1 VGNPH
6 AGFDEAGAGNG
17 LLGTAP
23 AFDPTLGGEGT
34 EKSHIF
40 HQPVP
45 LARHY
50 LSISYFPLLISI
62 FFKICLNPSGEIQ

>member
-1 VGNPH
+1 MGNPH

-34 EKSHIF
+34 EKSLTY
-40 HQPVP
+40 PTSTV
-45 LARHY
+45 LKGKVNVS
-50 LSISYFPLLISI
+50 L
-62 FFKICLNPSGEIQ
+62 